1 MFQVT
6 YSASD
11 STYLNVV
18 GSVLDMDLPLLSGAP
33 MSTGWPLF
41 RAEEPYC
48 TLPDRDIPP
57 FHSNPPKDLAYIQT
71 HHQYRTQL
79 LDKVTAIDIS
89 VDKYSISLPHCNVH
103 VSDCEGTYQYRLPE
117 SVQRQ
122 LLSALADLL
131 IVRLCDQR
139 SFKVKHMWG
148 LVMIRI
154 VT

>member
-1 MFQVT
+1 MSWAASWTWTCHCCRERPCQQVDHSLEPKSRT
-6 YSASD
+6 VHCRTEIS
-11 STYLNVV
+11 
-18 GSVLDMDLPLLSGAP
+18 LLSILTHP
-33 MSTGWPLF
+33 KTWPT
-41 RAEEPYC
+41 YQ
-48 TLPDRDIPP
+48 
-57 FHSNPPKDLAYIQT
+57 YQ
-71 HHQYRTQL
+71 HQYRTQL

-139 SFKVKHMWG
+139 SFKLQHMWG
-148 LVMIRI
+148 FIIIRI
-154 VT
+154 VTWRTTMKTIISRH

>member
-89 VDKYSISLPHCNVH
+89 VDKYSISLSNGKNVMYY
-103 VSDCEGTYQYRLPE
+103 EGTYQYRLPE
-117 SVQRQ
+117 SVQCQ
-122 LLSALADLL
+122 LLGALADLL